1 MTTNSTSAALRNPTL
16 RKLWIAAV
24 IFGTCVAASD
34 FYNSTAN
41 RADLAGA
48 ATDPSV
54 IDART
59 FNDQSN
65 SVGVLGQSPQ
75 ISITGTTFTPDQ
87 VAAAYDATPDK
98 VQRVTNPN
106 TGVTTYNITNSEG
119 VTHSHK
125 IEDVDNKTAAHTNS
139 LK

>member
-1 MTTNSTSAALRNPTL
+1 M
-16 RKLWIAAV
+16 
-24 IFGTCVAASD
+24 AASE
-34 FYNSTAN
+34 FYDSTAN
-41 RADLAGA
+41 RVDLGGAG
-48 ATDPSV
+48 TDPSV

-106 TGVTTYNITNSEG
+106 TGVTTYNITNSKG
-119 VTHSHK
+119 FTHSYK
-125 IEDVDNKTAAHTNS
+125 IEDVDNKTAAHRNS

>member
-16 RKLWIAAV
+16 RKIWIAAV
-24 IFGTCVAASD
+24 IFGTCVAASE
-34 FYNSTAN
+34 FYDSTAN
-41 RADLAGA
+41 RVDLAGP

-54 IDART
+54 VDSRT

-87 VAAAYDATPDK
+87 VAAA
-98 VQRVTNPN
+98 
-106 TGVTTYNITNSEG
+106 
-119 VTHSHK
+119 
-125 IEDVDNKTAAHTNS
+125 
-139 LK
+139 